1 MFVSHIL
8 VWGVWL
14 FTAPSSAIPGGG
26 HCLHSPLC
34 VCVPSRW
41 WQRKWRKNERS
52 NLAHQISLKGRSWK
66 LQQGLF
72 TSPIGPCL
80 ARWPYLAANEAVNS
94 SLHFRY
100 LFPLHGRMVDFF
112 FFFFLNKA
120 EGFSGSPVIKT
131 LHFQCRECVFDP
143 WSGDWDPTCHVA
155 WPKKKEKGNKAE
167 WWVYCRDFILR
178 VRKLGLR
185 DQWVPESGVGVD
197 GQSLSGWQWALCWSL
212 WGSQPRPPRVKT
224 GGAVCCCWLPLL
236 QIGGLWSKMDFD
248 FFWIMKFL
256 FLKVGP
262 WFRERRVWL
271 TKFFFFFLVK
281 HEIILI
287 AFLFLCWYYFAV
299 VKKII

>member
-94 SLHFRY
+94 NLHFRY

-112 FFFFLNKA
+112 FFFLKTKQRASLEVQWLRLCTSNA
-120 EGFSGSPVIKT
+120 GSVCLIPDQGIEIPHAMWHGQKK
-131 LHFQCRECVFDP
+131 
-143 WSGDWDPTCHVA
+143 
-155 WPKKKEKGNKAE
+155 KKKETKQNDEFTAGISS
-167 WWVYCRDFILR
+167 W
-178 VRKLGLR
+178 
-185 DQWVPESGVGVD
+185 ESGN
-197 GQSLSGWQWALCWSL
+197 
-212 WGSQPRPPRVKT
+212 
-224 GGAVCCCWLPLL
+224 
-236 QIGGLWSKMDFD
+236 
-248 FFWIMKFL
+248 
-256 FLKVGP
+256 
-262 WFRERRVWL
+262 
-271 TKFFFFFLVK
+271 
-281 HEIILI
+281 
-287 AFLFLCWYYFAV
+287 
-299 VKKII
+299 